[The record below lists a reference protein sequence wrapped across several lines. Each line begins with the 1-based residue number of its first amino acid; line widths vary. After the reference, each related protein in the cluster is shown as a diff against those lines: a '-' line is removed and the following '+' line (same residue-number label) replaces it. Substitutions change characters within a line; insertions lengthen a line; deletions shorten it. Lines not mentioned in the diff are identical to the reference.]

1 MRIGAFAANL
11 AVLLLFGIGIPWLKG
26 MEFLDLFLLI
36 PYALLGVFYTS
47 PRAVAVAF
55 EPPISLSALGR
66 AALVGWAI
74 GVLILALGLVTVNV
88 SAGHELLPPVPVLL
102 CLMVLGLMACLL
114 TAAVAV
120 RVAMAAASESAAR
133 SRIRIGFLLLLCL
146 FLAAPRLMGDELTG
160 TVLGWLTPEGMVRV
174 TMVLAPIMA
183 VGTLFLLRVRLARY
197 TG

>member
-26 MEFLDLFLLI
+26 MDFLDLFLLI
-36 PYALLGVFYTS
+36 PYSLLGVFYTS

-55 EPPISLSALGR
+55 VRPISLSSLGR
-66 AALVGWAI
+66 SALAGWAI
-74 GVLILALGLVTVNV
+74 GVLLLTMGLATVNV
-88 SAGHELLPPVPVLL
+88 SVGHELAPPAPVLL
-102 CLMVLGLMACLL
+102 CLAVIGLMACLL

-120 RVAMAAASESAAR
+120 RVALAAATESAAR
-133 SRIRIGFLLLLCL
+133 ARIRIGFLLLICL
-146 FLAAPRLMGDELTG
+146 LLAAPRLMGEELTG
-160 TVLGWLTPEGMVRV
+160 TVLGWMTPEGMVQV
-174 TMVLAPIMA
+174 TMVLAPVMA

>member
-26 MEFLDLFLLI
+26 IDFLDLFLLI
-36 PYALLGVFYTS
+36 PYSLLGVFYTS
-47 PRAVAVAF
+47 PRAIAVAS
-55 EPPISLSALGR
+55 EAPISLSALGR
-66 AALVGWAI
+66 AALVGWGI
-74 GVLILALGLVTVNV
+74 GVLILAIGLATVNI

-102 CLMVLGLMACLL
+102 CLAVLGLMACLL
-114 TAAVAV
+114 TAAIAV
-120 RVAMAAASESAAR
+120 RVAMAASSEAAAR
-133 SRIRIGFLLLLCL
+133 ARIRIGFLVLICL
-146 FLAAPRLMGDELTG
+146 FLAAPRLLGDEASS

-174 TMVLAPIMA
+174 TMVLAPVMA